1 MVCNGN
7 QGTYFTKDRNTA
19 ASANQAKSSHK
30 LSLVSIIA
38 KRLKHFLKIIKEIEK
53 ASKHTTILT
62 TTDKGSELLRPPRVS
77 SGWWFLNR
85 R

>member
-38 KRLKHFLKIIKEIEK
+38 KTLFENYQSNQLKKPANIQ
-53 ASKHTTILT
+53 
-62 TTDKGSELLRPPRVS
+62 PY
-77 SGWWFLNR
+77 
-85 R
+85 